1 LLNWI
6 IDIFSDKSD
15 QARLVTVVLSA
26 LVAVFVVLLNQWFNS
41 RRSRRDL
48 LIEKIEELFETSN
61 EYIAACREL
70 LDFLKAPNTSVKHL
84 HSGPQNQD
92 LPKNSVNKL
101 NDAVTKME
109 MICGLYFKSAKFDP
123 KDYYIS
129 NMPVLEMMVKDK
141 FVIEGRALVAFEE
154 SAAHVVESRK
164 SLDKLCKDLMVK
176 HGHRT

>member
-1 LLNWI
+1 MLNWI
-6 IDIFSDKSD
+6 IDIFADKSD

-26 LVAVFVVLLNQWFNS
+26 LVAIFVVLLNQWFNS
-41 RRSRRDL
+41 RRSRRGL

-61 EYIAACREL
+61 GYIAACREL
-70 LDFLKAPNTSVKHL
+70 IDSLEEPKTSAQHL

-92 LPKNSVNKL
+92 LPKSSVNKL

-109 MICGLYFKSAKFDP
+109 MICGLYFTSARFEP

-129 NMPVLEMMVKDK
+129 NMPVVEIMVKNK
-141 FVIEGRALVAFEE
+141 FVTDGRALVAFEQSE
-154 SAAHVVESRK
+154 AHVVESRK
-164 SLDKLCKDLMVK
+164 SLDKLCRDLMAK